1 MATAPQLPLVHML
14 RHPVVLGPLTVDRIV
29 FSRRLRGK
37 DLRDIE
43 PLSPQATTLK
53 VIELLTGQPAKV
65 VDELDAEDL
74 ADLEEVVASFFP
86 EKWQKKG
93 EEMAAALV
101 AALAAKSGTP
111 GDSRTT

>member
-1 MATAPQLPLVHML
+1 MALVLPLTHPL
-14 RHPVVLGPLTVDRIV
+14 KHPVVLGPATVRELV

-37 DLRDIE
+37 DLREIE
-43 PLSPQATTLK
+43 PLSAQATTLK
-53 VIELLTGQPAKV
+53 VIEQLTGQPAKI

-86 EKWQKKG
+86 EKWQRKG

-101 AALAAKSGTP
+101 AALAAQSGTQ
-111 GDSRTT
+111 GDTRPT